1 VPEERER
8 EREGEKKKGKKKGI
22 IKVQGVLFLLPPQA
36 MVEQDWTLSK
46 VT

>member
-1 VPEERER
+1 VPEER

-22 IKVQGVLFLLPPQA
+22 TEVQGVLFLLPPQA
-36 MVEQDWTLSK
+36 MAEQDWTPSK